1 MSRILILLV
10 FLPRC
15 RHHHH
20 RGHHSAESG
29 SDRDSSYSREERRR
43 NRSVAPGGGRNSLIF
58 KKRMGCAWEIFNRTL
73 KRYQDFVGVA
83 WILSP
88 LKRYYLNNS
97 VFPKKYRK
105 SSRQEIPKTLSWP
118 LKRTTSTTVL
128 FVWKSPPRESVAYN
142 TEITSQ
148 FVTDK
153 KESVL
158 VIYLSNIQL
167 YDSLVAPLYNT
178 LNDFS

>member
-1 MSRILILLV
+1 MSHILILLV

-43 NRSVAPGGGRNSLIF
+43 NRSVAPGVGGGGILIW
-58 KKRMGCAWEIFNRTL
+58 KGLGCASENFKRTL
-73 KRYQDFVGVA
+73 KRYQDSVLWA
-83 WILSP
+83 WLEILSP
-88 LKRYYLNNS
+88 LKRYSFLNNS
-97 VFPKKYRK
+97 AFPKKYRK

-118 LKRTTSTTVL
+118 LEGTTSTTIL

-167 YDSLVAPLYNT
+167 DDSLVAPLYNIH
-178 LNDFS
+178 

>member
-43 NRSVAPGGGRNSLIF
+43 NRSVAPGGGRNSLIW
-58 KKRMGCAWEIFNRTL
+58 KGLGCAWEIFNRTL
-73 KRYQDFVGVA
+73 KRYQDFVGGA